1 MALIRLSL
9 LLSLIFIALTSLTSE
24 VDAQEQTPTTVPKS
38 AASKTDVPQKRLDL
52 VVTDSFK
59 LVHDGWS
66 SDEVILNDELN
77 QAFIAACLEKLP
89 DVSPADLNWRL
100 MNLRK
105 AGKLKVAT
113 TKSNRTKVDDVAHIA
128 EIVTRTIHDRHAISS
143 DQIMA
148 TPERRAEFNAAA
160 KSIDPEI
167 DLYRVRKAAFKLRKT
182 RKLRPELITRIADWG
197 REISTHSVK
206 QLKNNPKLVEPHP
219 GIYIFRDK
227 TGYLYIGQT
236 DNLQERLK
244 SHLDESHSKSLSNY
258 LNTQDVDGITIE
270 VHAFAPD
277 SRAKETM
284 VRRAYE
290 SELIASRKPRFNIQP

>member
-1 MALIRLSL
+1 
-9 LLSLIFIALTSLTSE
+9 
-24 VDAQEQTPTTVPKS
+24 
-38 AASKTDVPQKRLDL
+38 
-52 VVTDSFK
+52 
-59 LVHDGWS
+59 
-66 SDEVILNDELN
+66 
-77 QAFIAACLEKLP
+77 
-89 DVSPADLNWRL
+89 
-100 MNLRK
+100 
-105 AGKLKVAT
+105 
-113 TKSNRTKVDDVAHIA
+113 
-128 EIVTRTIHDRHAISS
+128 
-143 DQIMA
+143 MA

-160 KSIDPEI
+160 KAIDSEVE
-167 DLYRVRKAAFKLRKT
+167 LYRVRKAAFKLRKT

-206 QLKNNPKLVEPHP
+206 QLKDDPKLVKPHP

-258 LNTQDVDGITIE
+258 LNTQEVNGITIE
-270 VHAFAPD
+270 VHSFAPD

-284 VRRAYE
+284 IRRAYE